1 MREMKPYDPGYSLEE
16 AERHNF
22 REAEETTANH
32 SSRETEA
39 SQADQDN
46 GEAEANEVNHGP
58 WVSDDEERPKQDRE
72 GVPGWPKSWPRWLVS
87 LFSAVCLFAATYG
100 INFYKS
106 YNEQK
111 HWFDGVE
118 EAGFHAEAQRTDG
131 AEPFVWIGKVGELS
145 DDTEPEEDGHHWYK
159 LSQGTN
165 NLLAALDRYQMKDN
179 SVMVCSKTPIR
190 RGPGGYVRIEG
201 HPVGHYTI
209 RYAKSQQTNSSVIT
223 KYNKLSAYEADKVS
237 SGTYLEVA
245 YPYQLTKVAYVST
258 QAEGFTL
265 TLEKIQFREGMT
277 LCFLRIKNQR
287 TDGKTALLRMVPG
300 AIFKGQ
306 PLLVDSDD
314 WEMAMRL
321 SSIEQLRVESNRQ
334 HSSFAFYRTVNPGE
348 EAYGALA
355 MDAIQGEGELELEFP
370 VELQPGDENET
381 VELRLVYPVQWR

>member
-1 MREMKPYDPGYSLEE
+1 MKEMKLYDPGYSLEE
-16 AERHNF
+16 AERHDF
-22 REAEETTANH
+22 REEEENAENH
-32 SSRETEA
+32 SSWGTEA
-39 SQADQDN
+39 SQADHDC

-58 WVSDDEERPKQDRE
+58 RVPEDEQSPKQDRE

-87 LFSAVCLFAATYG
+87 LFSAACLFVAMNGAAF
-100 INFYKS
+100 IKS
-106 YNEQK
+106 CNEQK

-118 EAGFHAEAQRTDG
+118 EAGFHAEVQRTDG

-145 DDTEPEEDGHHWYK
+145 DDTEPEEDGYHWYK

-165 NLLAALDRYQMKDN
+165 DLLATLDRYQMKDN
-179 SVMVCSKTPIR
+179 SVMVRSKTPIR

-201 HPVGHYTI
+201 HPVGHFTI
-209 RYAKSQQTNSSVIT
+209 RYSKSQQTNSSVT
-223 KYNKLSAYEADKVS
+223 RKYNKLPAYEADKVS

-245 YPYQLTKVAYVST
+245 YPYQLTKVALVST

-265 TLEKIQFREGMT
+265 TLDKIQFREGMT

-287 TDGKTALLRMVPG
+287 TDGKAALLRMLPG

-306 PLLVDSDD
+306 PLLVDSDE

-321 SSIEQLRVESNRQ
+321 SNIEQLRVEPNRQ
-334 HSSFAFYRTVNPGE
+334 YSSLAFYRTVKPGE

-370 VELQPGDENET
+370 VELQPGDEKET
-381 VELRLVYPVQWR
+381 VELKLVYPVQGR